1 MAIYEITAP
10 NGQTLEIE
18 GDTPPSEAE
27 LDEIFAQTKTNEST
41 DAQNKT
47 QAPLRP
53 TAKGIDLT
61 PSGLLHKPINA
72 IVSGISAPFVANRD
86 NISIGDAYKQNY
98 DKLRDFQQN
107 EYTGDDERLRN
118 LKTQQNINDF
128 AVDAASYMMAPEVKG
143 GAAINGLVQG
153 AAIGGLE
160 GLKNEASLGSVAKGA
175 GLGGAL
181 GAGLNPALSKL
192 TPWIGAKAMYG
203 LDNFKKAIVK
213 SPLYKKT
220 MGKLADIFANVPE
233 EIYNLAYEDAI
244 NNGGTILKGQISK
257 NPYGKGTQLYRN
269 AIDKIKQAA
278 EYNKTIFKNLGQRA
292 KEKLQAKIKPEEYYD
307 NELYK
312 LGQRYLGNKDAI
324 EAQLGDKVSEAINNL
339 PEETGF
345 KAGDLK
351 NELDRIYN
359 QYSASGDKNL
369 NVAYNEAGNI
379 YDNIAGKLNTENNL
393 ITPKQLVDINKN
405 ISAKTKWNLEDAKTQ
420 NEILEQLY
428 GTYANKLN
436 KLSPELVSANSAY
449 AKLMELEKQTGGL
462 NPSTIAG
469 KLKDYNSSNQILSG
483 ANTAFRNVDNLVDP
497 ELRILD
503 SVQKLNAERAAQEK
517 LQKDLGSSIFNDISR
532 YENAPFET
540 QDALARIAPDELKQ
554 YQILKKMQDEEKQIL
569 APNILPASLRKNA
582 APLLDNSKHELTQ
595 NAIDYLQNRTGVNFM
610 DELKKARMQ
619 EILNSD
625 IYSTGGGYGSTQGKK
640 NLLADTLSNA
650 IPTPARV
657 VAKYQLQR
665 PSFYKEQL
673 LKASDILNKP
683 KSFKEIYEAIGK
695 KIPDPIRNM
704 LIYATIANN

>member
-1 MAIYEITAP
+1 MAKFEITAP

-18 GDTPPSEAE
+18 GDAPPSEAE
-27 LDEIFAQTKTNEST
+27 LDEIFAQTKTSGNIEQQ
-41 DAQNKT
+41 AQNN
-47 QAPLRP
+47 APKRP

-61 PSGLLHKPINA
+61 PSGISRAIASATTAPIKMLTDKKTFRDAWNEEYNFLKNLPGQEFSDTLTDIGAYAALPILKGGATTNA
-72 IVSGISAPFVANRD
+72 IV
-86 NISIGDAYKQNY
+86 Q
-98 DKLRDFQQN
+98 
-107 EYTGDDERLRN
+107 
-118 LKTQQNINDF
+118 
-128 AVDAASYMMAPEVKG
+128 G
-143 GAAINGLVQG
+143 GL
-153 AAIGGLE
+153 IGGLE
-160 GLKNEASLGSVAKGA
+160 GLKNEASLGSVAKG
-175 GLGGAL
+175 GLFGGAL
-181 GAGLNPALSKL
+181 GGTISGIL
-192 TPWIGAKAMYG
+192 PWAGAKAG
-203 LDNFKKAIVK
+203 QGINNLKGAIVK
-213 SPLYKKT
+213 SPLYKNT
-220 MGKLADIFANVPE
+220 MGQLADTFANVPKE
-233 EIYNLAYEDAI
+233 VFEIAYDDAI

-269 AIDKIKQAA
+269 AIDKIKQAG

-420 NEILEQLY
+420 NQILEQLY

-436 KLSPELVSANSAY
+436 KLSPELASANSAY

-483 ANTAFRNVDNLVDP
+483 ANTAFKNVDNLVDP
-497 ELRILD
+497 KLRILD

-554 YQILKKMQDEEKQIL
+554 YQYLKRLQDEETQIL

-640 NLLADTLSNA
+640 NLLADQLGNL
-650 IPTPARV
+650 IPSPLKAV
-657 VAKYQLQR
+657 GKYQLQR

-673 LKASDILNKP
+673 LNASKILNNP
-683 KSFKEIYEAIGK
+683 KSFEEIYKSLGQ
-695 KIPDPIRNM
+695 KIPESIRR
-704 LIYATIANN
+704 LLTIGALEQLPPQGGISQDVYLD